1 MDGTTAITL
10 TESENPDLVLLDLRL
25 PELDGFQVCQRL
37 KGHPDTGHIPII
49 MVTALTATP
58 DKVKGLMYGAD
69 EYLVNPADLRHL
81 QENVGKA
88 LRLVRDSAGYGKHG
102 SHALSWEPCFS
113 CKGESPTPFS
123 A

>member
-1 MDGTTAITL
+1 MVKAMDGTTAITL

-69 EYLVNPADLRHL
+69 EYLVKPVDLRHL
-81 QENVGKA
+81 QETVGRVLEK
-88 LRLVRDSAGYGKHG
+88 LYG
-102 SHALSWEPCFS
+102 
-113 CKGESPTPFS
+113 
-123 A
+123 

>member
-1 MDGTTAITL
+1 MVKAMDGTTAITL

-69 EYLVNPADLRHL
+69 EYLEKPVDLRHL
-81 QENVGKA
+81 QETVGRVLEK
-88 LRLVRDSAGYGKHG
+88 LYG
-102 SHALSWEPCFS
+102 
-113 CKGESPTPFS
+113 
-123 A
+123 